1 MNRSMKLLLCAGVIG
16 AAFAQPAVAQ
26 GDCGTCWEAV
36 SGASRVH
43 AFGVSAPTPPSGYSI
58 DVSDEYF
65 YEVTGGGE
73 HAIADQGHT
82 YWLSGSCA
90 SAHGI
95 CEPVDFAAAISRE
108 TAESLA
114 RWIVNTPGVRV
125 GDVSGTVEVECSGEM
140 VTRAVPH
147 AVWIIAGATQSLV
160 DMGFPV
166 D

>member
-1 MNRSMKLLLCAGVIG
+1 MNISTRLSLFVGIIG
-16 AAFAQPAVAQ
+16 AAVAQPAAAQ
-26 GDCGTCWEAV
+26 GGCGTCWEAV
-36 SGASRVH
+36 NGASRVH

-82 YWLSGSCA
+82 YWLSGSCS

-95 CEPVDFAAAISRE
+95 CEPVDFAAAISE
-108 TAESLA
+108 KTAESIA
-114 RWIVNTPGVRV
+114 RWIVNTPGLKV
-125 GDVSGTVEVECSGEM
+125 GDAPGTVEVECNGEL

-147 AVWIIAGATQSLV
+147 AVWIMAGAAQALV
-160 DMGFPV
+160 DMGFPT